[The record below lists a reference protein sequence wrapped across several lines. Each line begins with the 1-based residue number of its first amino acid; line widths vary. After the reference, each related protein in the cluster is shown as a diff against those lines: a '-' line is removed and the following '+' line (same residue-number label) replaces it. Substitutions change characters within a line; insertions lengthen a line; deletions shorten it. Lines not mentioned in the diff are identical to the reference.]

1 MKRKKYS
8 KELKRN
14 LKGITS
20 EAMSAMMAYQW
31 KGQVRE
37 LENVIERAVLLSDN
51 EYLSIDDLPGAIRN
65 VNGAENY
72 EMDSNKLDEA
82 VQVFEKHHIQS
93 MLKRTEGNKSEAA
106 RLLGIDPSTLYRK
119 MERLGLSD

>member
-1 MKRKKYS
+1 
-8 KELKRN
+8 
-14 LKGITS
+14 
-20 EAMSAMMAYQW
+20 MAYKW

-37 LENVIERAVLLSDN
+37 LENVIERAVLLSDG
-51 EYLSIDDLPGAIRN
+51 EYLSLEDLPGAIRSVSGSN
-65 VNGAENY
+65 HY
-72 EMDSNKLDEA
+72 QMDSDKLDEA
-82 VQVFEKHHIQS
+82 VQIFEKHHIQS